1 VGGPGAPLLT
11 TVGGAAPSTAVPSN
25 SADLATITA
34 QSSDLSI
41 QGASPLATGPRIP
54 AFDPAITG
62 LLNWQHQTTPQTS
75 SFVTGTNSLI
85 ANNFTGNLG
94 LQKGFS
100 TGTEIV
106 VGFNNNRQ
114 VSNASRAQ
122 YNPYTTG
129 SLGLTVTQ
137 PLLQGFSI
145 PVNRRFIRIAKNEER
160 ISDYVFR
167 QQLIETV
174 SGVIRL
180 YWDLVSLAEDVK
192 VKQQALALAQKLYED
207 NKSQVE

>member
-54 AFDPAITG
+54 PFDPSITG
-62 LLNWQHQTTPQTS
+62 LFNWQHQTTPQTS

-85 ANNFTGNLG
+85 TNNLAGNLG

-100 TGTEIV
+100 TGTQV
-106 VGFNNNRQ
+106 NLGFNNNRQ
-114 VSNASRAQ
+114 FSNAARAQ
-122 YNPYTTG
+122 YNPYITG
-129 SLGLTVTQ
+129 NLGLTVT
-137 PLLQGFSI
+137 
-145 PVNRRFIRIAKNEER
+145 
-160 ISDYVFR
+160 
-167 QQLIETV
+167 
-174 SGVIRL
+174 
-180 YWDLVSLAEDVK
+180 
-192 VKQQALALAQKLYED
+192 
-207 NKSQVE
+207 